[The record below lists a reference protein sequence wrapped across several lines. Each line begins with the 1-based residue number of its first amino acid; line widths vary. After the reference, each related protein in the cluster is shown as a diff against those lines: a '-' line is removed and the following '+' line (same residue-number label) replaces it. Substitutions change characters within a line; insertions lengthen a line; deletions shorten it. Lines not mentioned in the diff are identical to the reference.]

1 MKSGGITGNFL
12 PQRAVPFGMMPFAG
26 FRPHRRT
33 VAKVVHGATIP
44 FFIWFLLVAPE
55 DVRAIGPWAF
65 QVHSLFG
72 LIFVSLAL
80 FWTADYLRR
89 GLVGRPGPKLSPRL
103 RQVHRVLH
111 RVLIWGLFGVA
122 LTGFGLGLTSSVQLW
137 AGDIVP
143 IAYPLGLPEWND
155 LVGRVHI
162 VEFYLLAVIAVF
174 HAGFHIWRHVRLRD
188 NALRIMAPKAL
199 HRFL

>member
-1 MKSGGITGNFL
+1 MVPASVRNYLTV
-12 PQRAVPFGMMPFAG
+12 PAVSDGMTLLDR

-33 VAKVVHGATIP
+33 TAKVVHGATIP
-44 FFIWFLLVAPE
+44 FFIWFLLVTPE
-55 DVRAIGPWAF
+55 DVHAIGPWAF
-65 QVHSLFG
+65 QVHSVFG

-80 FWTADYLRR
+80 IWTAGYLRK
-89 GLVGRPGPKLSPRL
+89 GLVGRPGPKLSPPL
-103 RQVHRVLH
+103 RRLH
-111 RVLIWGLFGVA
+111 RILHIVLIWGLFGVA

-143 IAYPLGLPEWND
+143 IAYPMNLPEWND
-155 LVGRVHI
+155 LVGRVHVI
-162 VEFYLLAVIAVF
+162 EFYILGVIAAF